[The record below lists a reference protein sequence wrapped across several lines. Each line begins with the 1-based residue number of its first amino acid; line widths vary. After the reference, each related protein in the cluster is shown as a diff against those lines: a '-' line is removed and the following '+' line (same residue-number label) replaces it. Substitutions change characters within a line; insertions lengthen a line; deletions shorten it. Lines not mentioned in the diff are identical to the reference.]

1 MNYDINKLMKA
12 AQKGNMN
19 DVMKTLNDSD
29 AQKIKEILNDNKKL
43 NEILNSEKAKSIM
56 EKLKNG

>member
-29 AQKIKEILNDNKKL
+29 AKKIKEILNDNKKL

>member
-19 DVMKTLNDSD
+19 DVMKKLNDSD

>member
-29 AQKIKEILNDNKKL
+29 AQKIKEILKDNKKL